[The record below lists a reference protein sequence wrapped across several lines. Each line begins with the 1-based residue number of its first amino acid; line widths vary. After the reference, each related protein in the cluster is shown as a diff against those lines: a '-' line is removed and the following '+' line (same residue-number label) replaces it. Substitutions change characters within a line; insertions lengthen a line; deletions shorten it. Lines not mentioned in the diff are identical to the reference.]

1 MGWRVIEQKE
11 GGDVARRF
19 TDKEKKQIIADYIDC
34 ENYSAVARKYGC
46 SRTAVYKIVNADSE
60 SCGKL
65 QDKKEEN
72 TQDILAHMEEKKKDV
87 CVVIDALLE
96 SMKDEKKIGRA
107 NIQQVATA
115 LGIVI
120 DKFTEHSEASDN
132 GMMEELIKGL
142 KR

>member
-34 ENYSAVARKYGC
+34 ENYSAVARKHGC
-46 SRTAVYKIVNADSE
+46 SQTAITKIVKADRE
-60 SCGKL
+60 SLKKL
-65 QDKKEEN
+65 EDKKEEN
-72 TQDILAHMEEKKKDV
+72 TQDVLAYMDEKKETV
-87 CVVIDALLE
+87 CNVIDSLLTA
-96 SMKDEKKIGRA
+96 MQDEHKIGRA